1 MAKGS
6 EPERE
11 PKFFIRLLPIGTGL
25 LIAEGSLKTQ
35 AHGGLGSV
43 VAKGWGSKAK
53 QMARLHFVDG
63 REARIW
69 VANNPGIGGQ
79 RMRPQRMTW
88 FLLPLEA
95 FAKFLDCNE

>member
-35 AHGGLGSV
+35 AHGGLGSM

-53 QMARLHFVDG
+53 QNGKIALCG
-63 REARIW
+63 W
-69 VANNPGIGGQ
+69 
-79 RMRPQRMTW
+79 
-88 FLLPLEA
+88 
-95 FAKFLDCNE
+95 